1 LDAASERGLQLY
13 ETIKCYAEKVVEIP
27 SVAGFEEA
35 LAALVQ
41 SFLDGKTDSVA
52 RDRIGNVV
60 AKKAGCGEK
69 KLTVLIEAHMDQ
81 IGLMITKV
89 EENGVLRFTNVGGI
103 NPITLFGKR
112 VRVLG
117 RETLFGVIGMK
128 PPHIATE
135 EEFAEVESIDKLYID
150 IGLDS
155 KSGSERFVDVG
166 DIAVL
171 DYSSSMLLGDH
182 FCSSGLDN
190 KAGVLTLLAFTDLM
204 TAMKSYHDL
213 SILFSVQEEVGLRGA
228 KVAGYSIS
236 PDVAIVCDVTFADT
250 MGSGTGSEI
259 VTGRGPAVSK
269 GPGYYPPL
277 VKRIQEVAKREDI
290 PVQEEIEAK
299 PGGTD
304 AYAIQTT
311 KRGVYTG
318 GISVPLRYMHSQTEI
333 ISVKDVYRASK
344 LLAHLAMDPELL
356 GGFTTAGGAV

>member
-1 LDAASERGLQLY
+1 VY
-13 ETIKCYAEKVVEIP
+13 ETIKSYAEKVAAIP
-27 SVAGFEEA
+27 SVSGFEEV
-35 LAALVQ
+35 LADLVV
-41 SFLDGKTDSVA
+41 SLLDGKIDSVA
-52 RDRIGNVV
+52 RDRMGNVV
-60 AKKAGCGEK
+60 AEKAGFGAK
-69 KLTVLIEAHMDQ
+69 KLKVLVEAHMDQ

-103 NPITLFGKR
+103 NPVTLFGKR

-117 RETLFGVIGMK
+117 RETIYGVIGMK

-135 EEFAEVESIDKLYID
+135 EELSEVESLDKLYID

-155 KSGSERFVDVG
+155 KSGSERFVEVG
-166 DIAVL
+166 DTAVL
-171 DYSSSMLLGDH
+171 DYTSSMLMGDH

-190 KAGVLTLLAFTDLM
+190 KAGVLTLLAFADLL
-204 TAMKSYHDL
+204 AVMKTCHDL

-236 PDVAIVCDVTFADT
+236 PDVALVCDVTFADP

-277 VKRIQEVAKREDI
+277 VKRMREIAGREDI
-290 PVQEEIEAK
+290 PVQEEIEAR

-311 KRGVYTG
+311 RRGVYTG

-333 ISVKDVYRASK
+333 INIKDVYRASR
-344 LLAHLAMDPELL
+344 LLAHLVMEPDLL
-356 GGFTTAGGAV
+356 GQSGTAGGAE

>member
-1 LDAASERGLQLY
+1 MHER
-13 ETIKCYAEKVVEIP
+13 IKSYAGRVAEIP

-35 LAALVQ
+35 FAALVQ
-41 SFLDGKTDSVA
+41 SLLDGKTDSVA
-52 RDRIGNVV
+52 RDRMGNVV
-60 AKKAGCGEK
+60 ARKAGHGEK
-69 KLTVLIEAHMDQ
+69 KLTVLVEAHMDQ
-81 IGLMITKV
+81 IGLMITKI
-89 EENGVLRFTNVGGI
+89 EENGVLRFTNVGGV

-117 RETLFGVIGMK
+117 RSTLYGVIGMK

-135 EEFAEVESIDKLYID
+135 EELAEVESLDKLYID

-155 KSGSERFVDVG
+155 KSGSERFVEVG
-166 DIAVL
+166 DTAVL
-171 DYSSSMLLGDH
+171 DYASSMLLGDH

-190 KAGVLTLLAFTDLM
+190 KAGVLTLLAFADLM
-204 TAMKSYHDL
+204 TGMKSYHDL

-236 PDVAIVCDVTFADT
+236 PDVAIVCDVTFADP
-250 MGSGTGSEI
+250 MGGGTGSEI
-259 VTGRGPAVSK
+259 VTGRGPAVSR

-277 VKRIQEVAKREDI
+277 VRRMHEVAKREDI

-311 KRGVYTG
+311 RKGVYTG

-333 ISVKDVYRASK
+333 ISVKDVYRASR
-344 LLAHLAMDPELL
+344 LLAHLVMDPDLL
-356 GGFTTAGGAV
+356 GRPGTPGGAE